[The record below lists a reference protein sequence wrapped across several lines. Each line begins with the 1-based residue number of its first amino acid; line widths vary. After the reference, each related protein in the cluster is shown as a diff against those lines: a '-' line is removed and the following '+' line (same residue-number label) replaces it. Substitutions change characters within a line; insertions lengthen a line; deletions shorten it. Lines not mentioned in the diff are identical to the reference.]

1 MDFDRSPAPA
11 YRETGGAMR
20 KGDTVRVWPYG
31 RDGEASLGKVLSVS
45 SGARAI
51 VVSFGENPAFRSEA
65 GQVVNSG
72 HGVML
77 LAMRQAP
84 AGEPWGPWIDLF
96 GSGYYEIEA
105 RGKS

>member
-1 MDFDRSPAPA
+1 
-11 YRETGGAMR
+11 MR

-65 GQVVNSG
+65 GQVVNSE

-77 LAMRQAP
+77 LAMRQAK
-84 AGEPWGPWIDLF
+84 PWGPWIDLF
-96 GSGYYEIEA
+96 GSGHYEIEP
-105 RGKS
+105 GNSQEH